1 MGSQPYVKDTLA
13 VPDDT
18 TVRNERSEHVSDLPH
33 LHKEVWSRQ
42 ITTKCRHVRPRDAII
57 LLKKI
62 TRIV

>member
-1 MGSQPYVKDTLA
+1 MGSQPYVKDTLT

-57 LLKKI
+57 L
-62 TRIV
+62 